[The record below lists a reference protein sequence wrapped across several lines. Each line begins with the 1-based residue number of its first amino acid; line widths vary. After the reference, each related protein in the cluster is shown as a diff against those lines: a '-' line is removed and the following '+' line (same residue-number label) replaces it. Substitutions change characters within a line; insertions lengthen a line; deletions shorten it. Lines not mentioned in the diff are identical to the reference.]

1 LNLQCFVPALTAS
14 ACCLALMMPVA
25 AAQTVSEEE
34 ELALAYGDKTTI
46 SIATGSRQALR
57 RAPAVASVITAEDIA
72 AMGATDLDQ
81 VLEAVPGMHVSRN
94 NQAYMPVYVVRGI
107 YSDLNPQTLVLQNGV
122 PMTTLLLGNR
132 GIIWAGLP
140 VHNIARIEV
149 IRGPGS
155 ALYGADAFAGVI
167 NIITRGAE
175 DTSGTEVGARASTQ
189 RFREGWVQHGGRT
202 GPLAVAAYL
211 RAAKSDGFERTI
223 DSDAQTGL
231 DALFGTSASLAPG
244 RVNTG
249 YGALDAGLEARV
261 DKLRLRAGYKR
272 REDVGTG
279 AGIAG
284 ALDPIG
290 KMASERTHL
299 DLGWTDVDLAPGLR
313 LALNASYLRYAQEI
327 PVPVQVFPPGAFGG
341 AFPRGMFGAPNT
353 WERQTR
359 LSAALACTGLAGHNV
374 RIGLGHD
381 DLDLY
386 RTREFKNFSV
396 ITSGPLTGVPV
407 PTAGGAVVEFPV
419 EDSFLAPHRRKV
431 NYVYVQDEWSVAND
445 WTLTAGVRHDRYS
458 DVGSTTNPRV
468 AVVWDASLDLT
479 AKLLHGTAFR
489 APSFNDRYGVNPVA
503 SGNPLIRPE
512 TIRTTEAVVQWHA
525 SPALQ
530 FNVSIFRYGM
540 SDIIRTTP
548 NPAPAPGATF
558 RNAGSQHGSGAE
570 LEWAWDARRALRIAG
585 SYAYQRSIDDATG
598 TDAGLAPRHH
608 VNMRADWAVA
618 GSWVAS
624 GQLNHVTDRRRPAGD
639 LRPQIADYTTVDLTL
654 RTSRVAQGWEWSA
667 TLLNAFDAD
676 VREPTFPSMGIVNDL
691 PMPRRSLSVQAAYR
705 F

>member
-1 LNLQCFVPALTAS
+1 LNLQSFIPAFVAS
-14 ACCLALMMPVA
+14 ACCLALLPRTS
-25 AAQTVSEEE
+25 AQTVSEEE
-34 ELALAYGDKTTI
+34 ELALAYGDKSTI

-57 RAPAVASVITAEDIA
+57 RAPAVATVITAEDIA
-72 AMGATDLDQ
+72 AMGATDLDE

-94 NQAYMPVYVVRGI
+94 NQAYMPLYVVRGI
-107 YSDLNPQTLVLQNGV
+107 YGDLNPQTLVLQNGV

-167 NIITRGAE
+167 NIITKGAE
-175 DTSGTEVGARASTQ
+175 DTSGTELGVRASSQ
-189 RFREGWVQHGGRT
+189 RMREGWVQHGGRA
-202 GPLAVAAYL
+202 GPATVAAYL
-211 RAAKSDGFERTI
+211 RAAKSDGFKRTI

-231 DALFGTSASLAPG
+231 DGLFGTSASLAPG

-249 YGALDAGLEARV
+249 YEALDAGLDARL
-261 DKLRLRAGYKR
+261 DKLRVRAGYKR
-272 REDVGTG
+272 RDDVGTG

-284 ALDPIG
+284 ALDPVG
-290 KMASERTHL
+290 RMASERTHV
-299 DLGWTDVDLAPGLR
+299 DLGWTDVDLAPGVR
-313 LALNASYLRYAQEI
+313 LSVNGSYLHYAQEI
-327 PVPVQVFPPGAFGG
+327 PVPVQVFPAGAFGG
-341 AFPRGMFGAPNT
+341 AFPQGMFGAPNT

-359 LSAALACTGLAGHNV
+359 LSAALSYTGLPGHNV
-374 RIGLGHD
+374 RIGVGHD

-386 RTREFKNFSV
+386 RTREVKNFSV

-407 PTAGGAVVEFPV
+407 PTAGGAIVEFPID
-419 EDSFLAPHRRKV
+419 DSFLAPHRRKV
-431 NYVYVQDEWSVAND
+431 NYVYAQDEWSVAND

-458 DVGSTTNPRV
+458 DFGSTTNPRL

-479 AKLLHGTAFR
+479 AKLLYGTAFR
-489 APSFNDRYGVNPVA
+489 APSFNDQYGVNPVA

-512 TIRTTEAVVQWHA
+512 TIRTVEAAVQWHA
-525 SPALQ
+525 NPALQ
-530 FNVSIFRYGM
+530 FNLSVFRYGM

-548 NPAPAPGATF
+548 NPAPAPGAAF

-570 LEWAWDARRALRIAG
+570 LEWVWDARRTLRFAG
-585 SYAYQRSIDDATG
+585 SYAYQRSIDEATR

-608 VNMRADWAVA
+608 VNMRADWVVA
-618 GSWVAS
+618 GRWVAS
-624 GQLNHVTDRRRPAGD
+624 GQLNHVADRRRTAGD
-639 LRPQIADYTTVDLTL
+639 RRPQIADYTTVDLTL
-654 RTSRVAQGWEWSA
+654 RTSRVAQGWELSA
-667 TLLNAFDAD
+667 TLLNAFDVD
-676 VREPTFPSMGIVNDL
+676 VREPTLPSMGIVNDL